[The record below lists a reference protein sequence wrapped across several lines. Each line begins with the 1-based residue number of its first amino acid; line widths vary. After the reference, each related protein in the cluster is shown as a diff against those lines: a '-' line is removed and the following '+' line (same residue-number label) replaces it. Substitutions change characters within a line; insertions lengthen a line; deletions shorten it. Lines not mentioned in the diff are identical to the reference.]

1 MVLTRSSF
9 EDLTVVELIQNIC
22 CYMDHKREKN
32 FWFEF
37 DIFDKYIRW
46 NFEFLWLKWLKFS
59 PYIMYVYNKLG
70 QDDPF
75 FYPGVPSNEIP
86 FYNRLIHYGKK
97 EQKKKRGKIMHVNSF

>member
-1 MVLTRSSF
+1 MVLTRPSF

-46 NFEFLWLKWLKFS
+46 NFEFLWLK
-59 PYIMYVYNKLG
+59 
-70 QDDPF
+70 
-75 FYPGVPSNEIP
+75 
-86 FYNRLIHYGKK
+86 
-97 EQKKKRGKIMHVNSF
+97 